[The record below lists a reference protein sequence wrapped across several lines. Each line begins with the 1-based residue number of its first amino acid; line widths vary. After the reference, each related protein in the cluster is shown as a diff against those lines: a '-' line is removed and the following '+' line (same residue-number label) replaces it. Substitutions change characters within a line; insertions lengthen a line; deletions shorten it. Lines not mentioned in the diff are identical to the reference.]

1 MQTAI
6 LITVVIVAII
16 SFVILIR
23 VFSAQNDSK
32 YNDLENQIV
41 ALTEQ
46 NRNMNAQLTQS
57 MNNLNAQFNQSI
69 NGLNENIRTYFR
81 TLEDNLRIIND
92 KLISETN
99 NRIEKLTTDT
109 GRQIEKLNE
118 DSNTKIEKLYEQ
130 MNEADKNTAEQ
141 LKEINRIVSE
151 KMQEI
156 LDRKIN
162 EAFATVTKNMT
173 ELGKS
178 ITEGQEAQ
186 KNEIKYQLNALKDE
200 FSKIHSENKEAMDKI
215 HSENKETM
223 DKIRLD
229 NQQSLDKINETVNE
243 KLQKTLN
250 DRITQSFETVNKRLS
265 EVYEG
270 LGEMKTVASGVK
282 DLKNVLANVKTR
294 GILGEIQLSA
304 ILEEILTN
312 DQYET
317 QFKLTPGSRDIVDFA
332 IKLPGQED
340 GKYIYLPIDS
350 KFPGGR
356 WSDLAE
362 AYEVGDPIIIK
373 EKRKTLE
380 TEIKNCAKSIS
391 DKYIKP
397 PYTTDFAIMFL
408 PFEGLYSE
416 VVNMG
421 LVEILQREYKV
432 NITGPST
439 MAATLNSLQMGFR
452 TLAIQKKSGEVWSIL
467 EKAKKEFASFAKV
480 LDSARTRL
488 RQADEEL
495 NTLIGTRTNK
505 INSALK
511 NVTVLEVESSNT
523 QDVLE
528 IDSNDDE

>member
-1 MQTAI
+1 MEI
-6 LITVVIVAII
+6 
-16 SFVILIR
+16 VILIISLIVLLLSVVIAVK
-23 VFSAQNDSK
+23 VFSVKQDDKSIEIN
-32 YNDLENQIV
+32 NNLIR
-41 ALTEQ
+41 LIEQ
-46 NRNMNAQLTQS
+46 NQNYNAQLTQQI
-57 MNNLNAQFNQSI
+57 NNFSDTMRSNF
-69 NGLNENIRTYFR
+69 G
-81 TLEDNLRIIND
+81 TLENSIRIINE
-92 KLISETN
+92 KLFSETN
-99 NRIEKLTTDT
+99 NMIGKLTENMAANSKQTDE
-109 GRQIEKLNE
+109 QI
-118 DSNTKIEKLYEQ
+118 
-130 MNEADKNTAEQ
+130 
-141 LKEINRIVSE
+141 KEINRLVSE

-178 ITEGQEAQ
+178 ISEGQEAQ
-186 KNEIKYQLNALKDE
+186 RNEIKYQLNALKEE

-223 DKIRLD
+223 DKIRQD

-243 KLQKTLN
+243 KLQKTIN

-317 QFKLTPGSRDIVDFA
+317 QFRLTPSSRDLVDFA

-340 GKYIYLPIDS
+340 GKCVYLPIDS

-356 WSDLAE
+356 WNDLAE
-362 AYEVGDPIIIK
+362 AYEIGDPVMIK
-373 EKRKTLE
+373 EKRKALE

-421 LVEILQREYKV
+421 LVETLQREYKI

-467 EKAKKEFASFAKV
+467 EKAKKEFATFEKV
-480 LDSARTRL
+480 LNSARTRL
-488 RQADEEL
+488 RQADDEL
-495 NTLIGTRTNK
+495 NALIGTRTNK

-511 NVTVLEVESSNT
+511 NVTVLEVEKVDT
-523 QDVLE
+523 QDVLDIE
-528 IDSNDDE
+528 TSDDE